1 MVNSQE
7 VRNRKETIEVQA
19 KGNFRERQSSEEKMQ
34 DDKGG
39 KQVDSEG

>member
-1 MVNSQE
+1 VVNSQE

-19 KGNFRERQSSEEKMQ
+19 KGKIRERKSSGEKKQ
-34 DDKGG
+34 DDKSD

>member
-7 VRNRKETIEVQA
+7 VRNRKETIEEQA
-19 KGNFRERQSSEEKMQ
+19 KGNIRERQSSGQKKQ
-34 DDKGG
+34 DNKAG